1 MQDLTPVPRHG
12 VTPVVGV
19 VLIASHAD
27 QGLLVTPGP
36 GAQQVIKTRLVIVL
50 SLLFYLGPQSV
61 SLLHHGYQSRAVTLH
76 HGHSDS

>member
-1 MQDLTPVPRHG
+1 MQGLTPVPCHG
-12 VTPVVGV
+12 VTPVVGA

-50 SLLFYLGPQSV
+50 SLSLSSIWDHSAAPSFIMALRAGP
-61 SLLHHGYQSRAVTLH
+61 
-76 HGHSDS
+76 